1 MALEAI
7 FERFTQ
13 KAPLAVMARLA
24 LQRALSPEWL
34 DQLFEQKRDR
44 QYTRELLFSTV
55 IKLMALVVMGQR
67 PSLYEAAQTSDELPV
82 SIAALYDKVNHT
94 EPSLVRALVQGC
106 AERLSPLVRPMKAQ
120 QAPRV
125 AGYRLRIVDGNHL
138 AATEK
143 RLKPLRGFRGAAL
156 PGHSLVIYAPEEDL
170 VVDMVPCEDAHAQER
185 TLMGYVLERAQK
197 GDLWLA
203 DRNFSTTGIFFGFHD
218 RRAAFIVRE
227 HSASPSPTE
236 LGSMKEVGRVET
248 GMVFEQPVE
257 IENDAGQKLKLR
269 RIKLELDTPTEDG
282 DTVIRIL
289 TNVPQN
295 KMGAQ
300 EVATLYKERWGVEG
314 MFGRLE
320 SVLQSEIP
328 ALGNPRAALL
338 AFSVA
343 IMAYNVLAVLQ
354 AAVEIEHRLHES
366 DLQIS
371 SYYIAHEIDVYY
383 GGMLIAL
390 PPPFWERFDSQSDS
404 QMSRTL
410 LDIAARVNPRK
421 LRKHPRAPKKKDKK
435 GYVPREVA
443 SKHIAT
449 ARVLQGQGT
458 G

>member
-1 MALEAI
+1 MALETL
-7 FERFTQ
+7 FERFT
-13 KAPLAVMARLA
+13 KEAPLAVMARLV

-34 DQLFEQKRDR
+34 DQLFEQKRDK

-55 IKLMALVVMGQR
+55 VKLMALVVMGQR
-67 PSLYEAAQTSDELPV
+67 PSLYEAAQTSGELPV
-82 SIAALYDKVNHT
+82 SITALYDKVNHT

-106 AERLSPLVRPMKAQ
+106 AERLSPLVRQMKAQ
-120 QAPRV
+120 QTPRV

-227 HSASPSPTE
+227 HSSSPNPTE
-236 LGSMKEVGRVET
+236 LEPLKEVGRVET
-248 GMVFEQPVE
+248 GMVFEQSVE
-257 IENDAGQKLKLR
+257 IENDAGKKLKLR
-269 RIKLELDTPTEDG
+269 RIKLDLDTPTDDG

-289 TNVPQN
+289 TNVPQD

-338 AFSVA
+338 VFGVA
-343 IMAYNVLAVLQ
+343 TMAYNVLAILQ
-354 AAVEIEHRLHES
+354 AAVEIEHRLDES

-410 LDIAARVNPRK
+410 LDIAERVNPRK